1 VKKTG
6 AVLDPIL
13 KNLGIESGVRLA
25 RIKKDWYGIFDEQIT
40 SNLFPV
46 SFSER
51 ELLLHVTS
59 PIWMQQF
66 SFHKSELIK
75 KLSSYGV
82 QNIRFRLGRI
92 PQKKQKILPAVK
104 TPELTLENRS
114 FITGLLSEISDE
126 NLKETIKKAVE
137 KSLTSKKP
145 LQSD

>member
-6 AVLDPIL
+6 AVLDPLL
-13 KNLGIESGVRLA
+13 KNLGLESGVRLA
-25 RIKKDWYGIFDEQIT
+25 RIKHDWYGIFDEQIT

-46 SFSER
+46 SFSDR

-66 SFHKSELIK
+66 SFHKSEIIK
-75 KLSSYGV
+75 KLSAYGV
-82 QNIRFRLGRI
+82 QDIRFRLGKI
-92 PQKKQKILPAVK
+92 PKRTREISPARK
-104 TPELTLENRS
+104 APELTRENVV
-114 FITGLLSEISDE
+114 FINELLSDISDE

-145 LQSD
+145 LPSD